1 MTSPYLR
8 KAVCISLLGHLA
20 FFSIFNLTFGRSLPS
35 ADYASVFFW
44 GQVFLPSQLRQQR
57 QSVSLSPVL
66 RRDIIS
72 ALPDATILLGPSVN
86 YIKPQLSSALSLEKE
101 IFVDRKSPDYFIPR
115 KREQAIVFH
124 PLLPYNFNLYFRD
137 RQVAHVELAF
147 NIISSGGRNSIVV
160 KRKVSSG
167 NLEVD
172 LLTMRYIGYYLFIQ
186 QSRFPLNNWQ
196 VARIDLSAKND

>member
-8 KAVCISLLGHLA
+8 KAVCVSLLGHLA
-20 FFSIFNLTFGRSLPS
+20 LFSIFNLTFGRKMPS

-44 GQVFLPSQLRQQR
+44 GQVFLPSQLHKQR
-57 QSVSLSPVL
+57 QNVSLSPGQ
-66 RRDIIS
+66 RKDIIS
-72 ALPDATILLGPSVN
+72 ALPDAMGFLDPSVN
-86 YIKPQLSSALSLEKE
+86 YIKPQLSSALSFEKE
-101 IFVDRKSPDYFIPR
+101 IFIDRKNPDYFIPG

-124 PLLPYNFNLYFRD
+124 PLLPHNFNLYFRD

-186 QSRFPLNNWQ
+186 QSRFPLNKWQ
-196 VARIDLSAKND
+196 TARIDLSARND